1 MSDTADLV
9 LADATLPDGT
19 RGYVA
24 VAGERIA
31 SLGAGAMPPARRRID
46 LGGRLLI
53 PALIDGHLH
62 LDKTLLGLPW
72 RPHAAAGDSTRDR
85 IDGEKKMRA
94 GLAGPVDARAGALLA
109 QAQGHGTLALRTH
122 VDIDDVTRVA
132 NLERILAL
140 REKWAGDVTIQV
152 VAFPQSGIVTCPGV
166 RDLLEESLRLGAD
179 LVGGLDP
186 LGIDGNLDG
195 HLDVV
200 FGLATRFGRG
210 VDIHLHDGG
219 EAGLGEILA
228 IAERTRQSGLG
239 GRVTVS
245 HAFAL
250 GSVPPDAA
258 ARAAERLAAAGVSI
272 LTSAPG
278 SAAMPPVRVL
288 QRAGVTVFAGSDNV
302 RDAWSPFGN
311 ASMLERCML
320 VAYRS
325 GFRTDPDLA
334 SCLDLATSA
343 AASVLGLAD
352 HGLRP
357 GAHADLL
364 VLGASSLPQ
373 AIVERPSPD
382 IVMRRGRIV
391 REQAVRLAGAAT
403 APIRSPSPS
412 GGTP

>member
-1 MSDTADLV
+1 MSAIADLV
-9 LADATLPDGT
+9 LADATLLDGA
-19 RGYVA
+19 RGHVA
-24 VAGERIA
+24 VAGDRIA
-31 SLGAGAMPPARRRID
+31 GVGAGPPPSARRRLD
-46 LGGRLLI
+46 LGGRLVI
-53 PALIDGHLH
+53 PALIDGHVH

-72 RPHAAAGDSTRDR
+72 MPHTSGDSTRER
-85 IDGEKKMRA
+85 IDGEKRVRA
-94 GLAGPVDARAGALLA
+94 ALAEPVERRAEALLA
-109 QAQGHGTLALRTH
+109 LAQRQGTLALRTH
-122 VDIDDVTRVA
+122 VDIDEVCGVR

-140 REKWAGDVTIQV
+140 RERWASDATIQI
-152 VAFPQSGIVTCPGV
+152 VAFPQSGILRCPGAQE
-166 RDLLEESLRLGAD
+166 LLAEALALGAD

-186 LGIDGNLDG
+186 VGIDGDLDG

-210 VDIHLHDGG
+210 VDIHLHDPG
-219 EAGLGEILA
+219 ETGLGEILS
-228 IAERTRQSGLG
+228 IVDRTQAAGLG

-250 GSVPPDAA
+250 GSVPQDAA

-278 SAAMPPVRVL
+278 AGAMPPIRL
-288 QRAGVTVFAGSDNV
+288 LRRAGVTVFAGSDNI

-364 VLGASSLPQ
+364 ALDAASVPQ
-373 AIVERPSPD
+373 AIVERPAPVAV
-382 IVMRRGRIV
+382 IRRGRVV
-391 REQAVRLAGAAT
+391 RDDTGRPGAAT
-403 APIRSPSPS
+403 AITPSPS
-412 GGTP
+412 RPGGTR

>member
-1 MSDTADLV
+1 MSAIADLV
-9 LADATLPDGT
+9 LADATLPDGV
-19 RGYVA
+19 RGHVA
-24 VAGERIA
+24 IAGERVVG
-31 SLGAGAMPPARRRID
+31 LGAGAPPPARRRLD
-46 LGGRLLI
+46 LRGRLVI
-53 PALIDGHLH
+53 PALIDGHVH

-72 RPHAAAGDSTRDR
+72 MPHGSGDSTRER
-85 IDGEKKMRA
+85 IDGEKRVRA
-94 GLAGPVDARAGALLA
+94 GLAEPVDRRAEALLA
-109 QAQGHGTLALRTH
+109 LAQRQGTLALRTH
-122 VDIDDVTRVA
+122 VDIDDVCGVR

-140 REKWAGDVTIQV
+140 RERWAADVTIQV
-152 VAFPQSGIVTCPGV
+152 VAFPQSGILRCPPV
-166 RDLLEESLRLGAD
+166 RELLAEALALGAD

-186 LGIDGNLDG
+186 LGIDGDLDG
-195 HLDVV
+195 HLDVI
-200 FGLATRFGRG
+200 FWLATRFGRG

-219 EAGLGEILA
+219 EPGLGEIVA
-228 IAERTRQSGLG
+228 IADRTRAAGLG

-250 GSVPPDAA
+250 GSVPPEAA

-278 SAAMPPVRVL
+278 SAAMPPVRL
-288 QRAGVTVFAGSDNV
+288 LRGAGVTVFAGSDNI

-325 GFRTDPDLA
+325 GFRTDPDLT
-334 SCLDLATSA
+334 SCLDLATTA

-364 VLGASSLPQ
+364 ALDASSVPH
-373 AIVERPSPD
+373 AIVERPMPAVV
-382 IVMRRGRIV
+382 IRRGRVV
-391 REQAVRLAGAAT
+391 RDETAGSGPAGAAVR
-403 APIRSPSPS
+403 RSPSPP
-412 GGTP
+412 GGTR

>member
-1 MSDTADLV
+1 MTDTVDLV
-9 LADATLPDGT
+9 LADATLPGGA
-19 RGYVA
+19 RGHVAIRGERIVA
-24 VAGERIA
+24 VA
-31 SLGAGAMPPARRRID
+31 AGPPPPARRRLD
-46 LGGRLLI
+46 LGGRLVI

-72 RPHAAAGDSTRDR
+72 MPHASGDSTRER
-85 IDGEKKMRA
+85 IDGEKRVRA
-94 GLAGPVDARAGALLA
+94 ALAEPVDRRAEALLSLA
-109 QAQGHGTLALRTH
+109 QRHGTLALRTH
-122 VDIDDVTRVA
+122 VDIDEVCGVR
-132 NLERILAL
+132 NLERILTL
-140 REKWAGDVTIQV
+140 RERWASSVTIQV
-152 VAFPQSGIVTCPGV
+152 VAFPQSGILRCPGAAE
-166 RDLLEESLRLGAD
+166 LLAEALALGAD

-186 LGIDGNLDG
+186 LGIDGDLQG

-200 FGLATRFGRG
+200 FGLAVRFGRG
-210 VDIHLHDGG
+210 VDIHLHDAG

-228 IAERTRQSGLG
+228 IADRTQTAGLG

-250 GSVPPDAA
+250 GSVPQDAA

-278 SAAMPPVRVL
+278 TAAMPPVRL
-288 QRAGVTVFAGSDNV
+288 LRGAGVTVFAGSDNV

-357 GAHADLL
+357 DAHADLL
-364 VLGASSLPQ
+364 ALDAASVPQ
-373 AIVERPSPD
+373 AILERPSPAVV
-382 IVMRRGRIV
+382 IRRGRVV
-391 REQAVRLAGAAT
+391 RDETGLAVAR
-403 APIRSPSPS
+403 RPSPP
-412 GGTP
+412 GGAP